1 MKQKKGWK
9 VFFLSLLMCLTFSS
23 GAWAAEG
30 DPVKI
35 ERVKLK
41 LESQLT
47 KTGEVKVTN
56 MGKATQLPAA
66 RSSTVRMLTTG
77 ILPTA
82 HVSRSGL
89 LRTAGMS
96 SGKREAPISTS
107 KGPMSIALYRENTRG
122 MKRSGSMWT

>member
-56 MGKATQLPAA
+56 MGKGYTVTGCVGINGADVDNWNSSYCA
-66 RSSTVRMLTTG
+66 RLQIELTADDGYEFRKKGKSYFDLKGSDFYRYESSDYDDKEV
-77 ILPTA
+77 I
-82 HVSRSGL
+82 
-89 LRTAGMS
+89 
-96 SGKREAPISTS
+96 
-107 KGPMSIALYRENTRG
+107 
-122 MKRSGSMWT
+122 

>member
-1 MKQKKGWK
+1 MPD
-9 VFFLSLLMCLTFSS
+9 VFVRRV
-23 GAWAAEG
+23 GGRG

-56 MGKATQLPAA
+56 MGKGYTVTGCEVINGADVDNWNSSYCA
-66 RSSTVRMLTTG
+66 RVQIGLV
-77 ILPTA
+77 A
-82 HVSRSGL
+82 DSGYEF
-89 LRTAGMS
+89 R
-96 SGKREAPISTS
+96 KKEAPILTS
-107 KGPMSIALYRENTRG
+107 KGPMSIALYRENTRE

>member
-56 MGKATQLPAA
+56 MGKGYTVTGCEVINGADVDNWNSSYCA
-66 RSSTVRMLTTG
+66 RVQIGM
-77 ILPTA
+77 
-82 HVSRSGL
+82 

-96 SGKREAPISTS
+96 SGKREAPILTS
-107 KGPMSIALYRENTRG
+107 KGPMSIALYRENTRE

>member
-1 MKQKKGWK
+1 MKQKKGWN

-56 MGKATQLPAA
+56 MGKGYTVTGCEVINGADVDNWNSSYCA
-66 RSSTVRMLTTG
+66 RVQIGLVADSGYEFRKKGSSYFDL
-77 ILPTA
+77 
-82 HVSRSGL
+82 
-89 LRTAGMS
+89 
-96 SGKREAPISTS
+96 
-107 KGPMSIALYRENTRG
+107 
-122 MKRSGSMWT
+122 

>member
-56 MGKATQLPAA
+56 
-66 RSSTVRMLTTG
+66 
-77 ILPTA
+77 
-82 HVSRSGL
+82 
-89 LRTAGMS
+89 
-96 SGKREAPISTS
+96 GKRLHS
-107 KGPMSIALYRENTRG
+107 YRLRG
-122 MKRSGSMWT
+122 HQRCGC